1 MGNVNN
7 VSAAKPNVSGAIF
20 RAPLTT
26 TLPTTADETLDTA
39 FKDLGFIGEDGVTNN
54 NTATTSDIKAWGGQT
69 VLNLQ
74 TDKPDTFKFR
84 LIEYVNPE
92 VLKTIYGD
100 DNVSGTLAA
109 GIAVVANSDEQ
120 ENKVWVIDS
129 ILKGGVLD
137 RIVIPQGVVSEV
149 GEIQRYDGGE
159 VGCDITIKALP
170 DSSGNTHYEYIKES

>member
-7 VSAAKPNVSGAIF
+7 VTSAKPKVTGAIS
-20 RAPLTT
+20 RAPLAT
-26 TLPTTADETLDTA
+26 TLPTTADESLDAA

-54 NTATTSDIKAWGGQT
+54 NTATTSKVKAWGGQT

-109 GIAVVANSDEQ
+109 GIHVVANSDEQ
-120 ENKVWVIDS
+120 EAKVWVVDS
-129 ILKGGVLD
+129 ILKGDVLD
-137 RIVIPQGVVSEV
+137 RIVIPQGIVTEV

-159 VGCDITIKALP
+159 IGCDITIEALP
-170 DSSGNTHYEYIKES
+170 DATGKTHDEYIKEA